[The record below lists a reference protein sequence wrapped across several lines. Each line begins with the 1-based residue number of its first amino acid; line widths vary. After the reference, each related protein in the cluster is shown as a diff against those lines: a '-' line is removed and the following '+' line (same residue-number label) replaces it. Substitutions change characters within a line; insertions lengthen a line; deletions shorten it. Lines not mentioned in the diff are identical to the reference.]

1 MSCVRNMNF
10 RRAMKKFVSIIIP
23 AYNAEKT
30 IKRCIDSIINQSY
43 HFLQIIIIDDGSKD
57 RTQEIINNYNDKR
70 IEYFF
75 QNNAGV
81 STARNVGISH
91 AKSEYIIFVDADDTL
106 PLRAIEIMVDCM
118 RSNSAQLAAF
128 SYEIRKS
135 FNRKDYYYLND
146 IIYNETFDYEG
157 LSKFVDTVPN
167 APWGKVFLKSVIID
181 NNILFDVNVP
191 YAEDT
196 IFLINYITHINTIVL
211 SSKIVYNYYYYDGL
225 EQACRKYY
233 PNLFEYLNK
242 VMKAK
247 ENYCILHHTT
257 YIKDEDIKRY
267 LDELIC
273 HCILNEN
280 YNSLD
285 RDLGALGIS
294 DDKDSVVKKWRKT
307 NWKKCLKYYIK
318 IFVKHFM

>member
-1 MSCVRNMNF
+1 
-10 RRAMKKFVSIIIP
+10 MKKFVSIIIP

-135 FNRKDYYYLND
+135 FNRKDYYYLN
-146 IIYNETFDYEG
+146 
-157 LSKFVDTVPN
+157 P
-167 APWGKVFLKSVIID
+167 
-181 NNILFDVNVP
+181 
-191 YAEDT
+191 
-196 IFLINYITHINTIVL
+196 
-211 SSKIVYNYYYYDGL
+211 
-225 EQACRKYY
+225 
-233 PNLFEYLNK
+233 
-242 VMKAK
+242 
-247 ENYCILHHTT
+247 
-257 YIKDEDIKRY
+257 
-267 LDELIC
+267 
-273 HCILNEN
+273 
-280 YNSLD
+280 
-285 RDLGALGIS
+285 
-294 DDKDSVVKKWRKT
+294 
-307 NWKKCLKYYIK
+307 
-318 IFVKHFM
+318 